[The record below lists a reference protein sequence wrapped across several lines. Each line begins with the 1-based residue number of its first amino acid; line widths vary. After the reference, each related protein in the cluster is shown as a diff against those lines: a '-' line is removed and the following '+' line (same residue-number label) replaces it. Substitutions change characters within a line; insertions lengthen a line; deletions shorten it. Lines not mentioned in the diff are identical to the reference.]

1 MFFCLPMC
9 EEKPLPKS
17 SYIDEV
23 THFPPTHS
31 ILDMLGTIFIPR
43 NIFEENKNN
52 IHTNFWLCEI
62 HIFKVLF
69 TAKTPSYLGIYT
81 LIITLLI
88 SQTICFRKA
97 HHEILKTGILQF
109 PVSISIFDHLRL
121 LSSVHR
127 SPARSTTYSQSFCKH
142 ESLTEDYIIFVQ
154 ITNDFT
160 KSVENI
166 LRLLFLIIYFWDC
179 NSLWRQIFY
188 LLCGTITFIKKGTWE
203 KSLDH
208 CTSLLLHSS
217 YLSQMQTSKLLKLVR
232 ALIASVVLG
241 CSLIDTFYDIL
252 NTTWSK
258 RCNPTSGEMKCQ
270 QTGLSPP
277 CFVSLEWPYSIIT
290 NFCK

>member
-69 TAKTPSYLGIYT
+69 TAKTPSYLGLYT

-142 ESLTEDYIIFVQ
+142 ESLTEDYIIFICANYKWLHKECRKYPA
-154 ITNDFT
+154 ITVPYHIF
-160 KSVENI
+160 
-166 LRLLFLIIYFWDC
+166 LRLQLPVKTNLLFAMWHYNIY
-179 NSLWRQIFY
+179 
-188 LLCGTITFIKKGTWE
+188 
-203 KSLDH
+203 
-208 CTSLLLHSS
+208 
-217 YLSQMQTSKLLKLVR
+217 
-232 ALIASVVLG
+232 
-241 CSLIDTFYDIL
+241 
-252 NTTWSK
+252 
-258 RCNPTSGEMKCQ
+258 
-270 QTGLSPP
+270 
-277 CFVSLEWPYSIIT
+277 
-290 NFCK
+290 